1 MSTMPGCFS
10 PYMLISSTLQ
20 TVFGF
25 DRRKDQVKQADF
37 AQQHQL
43 ELRKARE
50 EFQDELEAQ
59 KVADMRAKMAVARR
73 YRAEEK
79 FDQTVLQHR
88 TEELKAY
95 FMRCLPIK
103 PQAIPIMLEAA
114 RNYKTLGYDS
124 NCPLNVVLLRTKQA
138 ALSYDDIF
146 NELDRSRD
154 QLGNIEY
161 RRWCDKDVAHNSA
174 ILNLHAIMSN
184 IPTLVISP
192 YFQGGAIHYTAS
204 MWEAQSDTKPM
215 IRPLFSVPCPI
226 EYIDLKQ
233 PQKFT
238 EEGKKAIQEQIA
250 LISTVVSGCARDS
263 YMLMTQGRTPTL
275 PTYLKNNPRVLDI
288 LLKEENK
295 QLCSFM
301 LNEYNTMSGLL
312 STTDCPSHLL
322 SQDEIKRLAVSA
334 KEASEELQCIT
345 HKLIEA

>member
-1 MSTMPGCFS
+1 MQGCFS

-20 TVFGF
+20 TVFGYEKRH
-25 DRRKDQVKQADF
+25 DLEKQSDI

-73 YRAEEK
+73 YRAEER
-79 FDQTVLQHR
+79 FEQTVLQHR

-103 PQAIPIMLEAA
+103 PQAIPIMLDVA
-114 RNYKTLGYDS
+114 RKYKALGYDS
-124 NCPLNVVLLRTKQA
+124 NCPLNVVLFRTKQA

-146 NELDRSRD
+146 NELDKTSV

-161 RRWCDKDVAHNSA
+161 RRWCDKDVARNSA

-192 YFQGGAIHYTAS
+192 YFQGGSIHYTVS
-204 MWEAQSDTKPM
+204 MWEAQSDSKPM
-215 IRPLFSVPCPI
+215 IRPLFSIPCPI
-226 EYIDLKQ
+226 KYIL
-233 PQKFT
+233 PNQKFT
-238 EEGKKAIQEQIA
+238 EEGRKAIQKQIA

-263 YMLMTQGRTPTL
+263 YMLMTQGILPTL
-275 PTYLKNNPRVLDI
+275 PSFLKNNPDI
-288 LLKEENK
+288 LGNLLKDENK

-301 LNEYNTMSGLL
+301 LNEYKTMNELL
-312 STTDCPSHLL
+312 NNTDCPSHLL
-322 SQDEIKRLAVSA
+322 SQDEVKRLAIA
-334 KEASEELQCIT
+334 ASKAIKELQRIT
-345 HKLIEA
+345 NKSIEA